1 MHVDSRP
8 IPRRCPPSSQPM
20 DLLPPRK
27 RRVRAACSVRALR
40 KKHVDHGADVPSGRR
55 SWAPRRARTPKRTR
69 PAPATDPRSSAL
81 WVSMQA
87 NLRPCLYLRVS
98 GHTPTYRLNQVPSG
112 KMIAAG
118 MKAPFQLQHLSASPP
133 DLAMFA
139 VLDMSSPSA
148 VSDSRSPSRLRV
160 RDSRPAQCL
169 IAAGGVQLLRVPH
182 INVLAHGGRRAL
194 HQGRQGGCQR
204 QAPDPAGDAGLLG
217 QVSARMAV
225 GGAAICVAV
234 SVCCVAGLV
243 GGGPFPCPS
252 VLSVCA
258 CACVLVLVGAS
269 AVSTASNDALLP
281 ARCPPAPCPPPP
293 CRVALPSHLSSFSGH

>member
-1 MHVDSRP
+1 
-8 IPRRCPPSSQPM
+8 
-20 DLLPPRK
+20 
-27 RRVRAACSVRALR
+27 
-40 KKHVDHGADVPSGRR
+40 
-55 SWAPRRARTPKRTR
+55 
-69 PAPATDPRSSAL
+69 
-81 WVSMQA
+81 
-87 NLRPCLYLRVS
+87 
-98 GHTPTYRLNQVPSG
+98 
-112 KMIAAG
+112 
-118 MKAPFQLQHLSASPP
+118 
-133 DLAMFA
+133 MFA

-234 SVCCVAGLV
+234 SVCRVAGLV
-243 GGGPFPCPS
+243 GGGPFPFRVPLSCP
-252 VLSVCA
+252 CA
-258 CACVLVLVGAS
+258 PVPVSLCWWARAQS
-269 AVSTASNDALLP
+269 ALHQMT
-281 ARCPPAPCPPPP
+281 RCCPPA
-293 CRVALPSHLSSFSGH
+293 ALPLAAWPSHRI

>member
-1 MHVDSRP
+1 MLCAGASQEARGSRGGRTERAP
-8 IPRRCPPSSQPM
+8 VMGTAAGANAEADAASASNRPTVECIVGVYAGEPEAVLISPSF
-20 DLLPPRK
+20 
-27 RRVRAACSVRALR
+27 
-40 KKHVDHGADVPSGRR
+40 
-55 SWAPRRARTPKRTR
+55 RT
-69 PAPATDPRSSAL
+69 SAHI
-81 WVSMQA
+81 QA
-87 NLRPCLYLRVS
+87 
-98 GHTPTYRLNQVPSG
+98 QPSG

-118 MKAPFQLQHLSASPP
+118 MNAPFQLQHLSASPP

-281 ARCPPAPCPPPP
+281 APCPPAPCPPPP